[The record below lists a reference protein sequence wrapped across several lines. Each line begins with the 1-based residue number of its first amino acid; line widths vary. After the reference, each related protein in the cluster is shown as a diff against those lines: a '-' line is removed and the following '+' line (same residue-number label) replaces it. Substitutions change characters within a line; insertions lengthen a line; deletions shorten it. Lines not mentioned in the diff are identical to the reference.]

1 MNTVNILLH
10 YCFPFGKKCHKE
22 LDKYMLNEK
31 AATFIKLCAW
41 KRTFNLQKRREEKD
55 RVCME
60 RLVYCISI
68 TMTERHRLQCLKL
81 TIDEK
86 ELVFVK
92 GNANILISDSPADS
106 SI

>member
-68 TMTERHRLQCLKL
+68 LLFIPVLYDKTNTFKLEFTEWWNRY
-81 TIDEK
+81 
-86 ELVFVK
+86 
-92 GNANILISDSPADS
+92 
-106 SI
+106 

>member
-1 MNTVNILLH
+1 MFDKYKHVCNMNTVNILLH

-68 TMTERHRLQCLKL
+68 LLFIPVLYDKTNTFKL
-81 TIDEK
+81 EFAK
-86 ELVFVK
+86 W
-92 GNANILISDSPADS
+92 
-106 SI
+106 

>member
-1 MNTVNILLH
+1 
-10 YCFPFGKKCHKE
+10 
-22 LDKYMLNEK
+22 MLNEK

-68 TMTERHRLQCLKL
+68 LLFIPVLYDKTNTFKLEFTEWWKIER
-81 TIDEK
+81 
-86 ELVFVK
+86 F
-92 GNANILISDSPADS
+92 
-106 SI
+106 